1 MSFLR
6 DLRPIRPRRRM
17 AIDIDPEPYD
27 DHPVRPTGGV
37 IDNAVYIDGVRS
49 ESPQTLEET
58 FSILR
63 SGERGMAWIGLYRPT
78 DQEIGQVAQEFDLH
92 HLVVEDAIAA
102 HQRPKLE
109 RYDQTL
115 FVVLRPARY
124 IDSEERVE
132 FGEVHVFVGPDY
144 VVTVRHAE
152 SPDLSRVRRR
162 LEHAP
167 ELLRLGPEAV
177 LYAILDEVV
186 DEYGPVVAGLQNDID
201 EIEDQLFLGDDAV
214 TRRIYELSREVM
226 EFQRA
231 TRPLMMILRGLENG
245 FDKYHV
251 DEELQRNLRDVQDHV
266 LRIADGADSF
276 RNLLQNAMSA
286 RATLVAQQQNEE
298 MRAMTE
304 ASLSQNEQMKKIT
317 SWAAILFAPSLIGAV
332 YGMNFDFM
340 PELHWA
346 YGYPFALLLM
356 LAVAVVLWAIFRS
369 KKWL

>member
-1 MSFLR
+1 
-6 DLRPIRPRRRM
+6 
-17 AIDIDPEPYD
+17 
-27 DHPVRPTGGV
+27 
-37 IDNAVYIDGVRS
+37 
-49 ESPQTLEET
+49 
-58 FSILR
+58 
-63 SGERGMAWIGLYRPT
+63 
-78 DQEIGQVAQEFDLH
+78 
-92 HLVVEDAIAA
+92 
-102 HQRPKLE
+102 
-109 RYDQTL
+109 
-115 FVVLRPARY
+115 
-124 IDSEERVE
+124 
-132 FGEVHVFVGPDY
+132 
-144 VVTVRHAE
+144 
-152 SPDLSRVRRR
+152 
-162 LEHAP
+162 
-167 ELLRLGPEAV
+167 
-177 LYAILDEVV
+177 
-186 DEYGPVVAGLQNDID
+186 
-201 EIEDQLFLGDDAV
+201 
-214 TRRIYELSREVM
+214 VM

-340 PELHWA
+340 PELHWS
-346 YGYPFALLLM
+346 YGYPFALLLT